1 MGLVLV
7 FLSVNVAVT
16 CHLSKALFIL
26 QTSSGVDCLLLRLN
40 NKSFPLFLVLHDGS
54 YLKLVI

>member
-40 NKSFPLFLVLHDGS
+40 NKSFPLFLGYMMVPT
-54 YLKLVI
+54 